1 MDKREIC
8 LELVVIFIFVAGGF
22 LLGISFDSVKY
33 VKALREKDAE
43 IHLLA
48 ETINQQE
55 KIIQADETLI
65 NNLIQFKSK

>member
-1 MDKREIC
+1 MNKREP
-8 LELVVIFIFVAGGF
+8 LEILITCIFIVGGF
-22 LLGISFDSVKY
+22 LLGIFFESVKCL
-33 VKALREKDAE
+33 KFLQEKDAE
-43 IHLLA
+43 IYLLK